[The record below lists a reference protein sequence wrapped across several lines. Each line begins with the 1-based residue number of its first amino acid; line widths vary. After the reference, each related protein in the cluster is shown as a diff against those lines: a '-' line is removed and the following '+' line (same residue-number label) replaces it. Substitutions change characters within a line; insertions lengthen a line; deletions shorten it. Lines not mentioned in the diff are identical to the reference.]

1 MAERRDVLTRAAAAP
16 DLTVRYGEHTDHV
29 ADVWL
34 PAGGASRPLVL
45 FLHGGYWRA
54 AHDRSYAAPL
64 AADLAARGWPVACPE
79 YRRTGGGGG
88 WPATFL
94 DVAAAL
100 DAVPG
105 LVADAAPGRV
115 APGPAY
121 YAGHSAGGHLA
132 LWAALRHRL
141 PAGAPGAAGRPPAV
155 RGILA
160 LAPVCELAE
169 AYRRHLDLGAAG
181 LLIGGG
187 PGELPDR
194 YAAADPAALPAPE
207 VPTVLVHGPG
217 DGRVPIALSRDYA
230 RTHGVPLVEVDGA
243 DHFAVVDPESAA
255 WPAVVAALDRL
266 AG

>member
-1 MAERRDVLTRAAAAP
+1 MAERRDVLTRAAPAP
-16 DLTVRYGEHTDHV
+16 DLTVRYGEHPDHV

-34 PAGGASRPLVL
+34 PAGAARPLVL

-54 AHDRSYAAPL
+54 AHDRRHVAPL

-79 YRRTGGGGG
+79 YRRTGDGGG

-94 DVAAAL
+94 DVAAAV
-100 DAVPG
+100 DGVPG

-121 YAGHSAGGHLA
+121 LAGHSAGGHLA
-132 LWAALRHRL
+132 LWAALRHHL
-141 PAGAPGAAGRPPAV
+141 PPTAPGARTGPPAV

-181 LLIGGG
+181 LLMGGG

-194 YAAADPAALPAPE
+194 YAAADPAALPPPAA
-207 VPTVLVHGPG
+207 PTVLLHGPG

-230 RTHGVPLVEVDGA
+230 RTHGVRLVELPGA
-243 DHFAVVDPESAA
+243 DHFAVVDPTSES
-255 WPAVVAALDRL
+255 WPAIVSALADL
-266 AG
+266 DE